1 MQVEE
6 LLQSE
11 NFLRRLLL
19 LGRFSS
25 VHTGDNRLRVL
36 RFTCL
41 VLSSSW
47 GADAGSVAKL
57 GRQSF
62 QTKFVFSEK
71 IISKHIAT
79 DGGEIDKRF
88 GNFPLIITRLGS
100 LTRRGGNRDKDSLV
114 VEKYD

>member
-71 IISKHIAT
+71 IGNKGVESFIDLKKIVT
-79 DGGEIDKRF
+79 RMGTKLTFEFEIIVLS
-88 GNFPLIITRLGS
+88 G
-100 LTRRGGNRDKDSLV
+100 
-114 VEKYD
+114 Y